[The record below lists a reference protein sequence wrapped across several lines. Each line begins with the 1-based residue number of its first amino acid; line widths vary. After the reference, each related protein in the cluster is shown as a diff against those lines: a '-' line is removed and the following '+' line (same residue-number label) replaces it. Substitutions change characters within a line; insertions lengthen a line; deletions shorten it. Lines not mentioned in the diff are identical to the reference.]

1 MKKTILTTLMSVV
14 AVAGFAQGVVNF
26 ANDAGALSSPP
37 DRLIRFGPTAGSANP
52 FGTNGAPAVGTNLQ
66 VQLYFG
72 ASTAA
77 ASSLQPVGT
86 AARLRGSTTTAA
98 GTWSAGGGRTLP
110 GFDTGSTAQL
120 QVRVW
125 DIAFGATY
133 DLALLNPANTGL
145 IGASQSFMFLVPAAT
160 DVVNQAMGGFQGFQI
175 NAVPEPG
182 TFALAGLGAAALL
195 IFRRRK

>member
-14 AVAGFAQGVVNF
+14 AVAGMAQGVVNF
-26 ANDAGALSSPP
+26 ANDVGALSTPP
-37 DRLIRFGPTAGSANP
+37 DRLVRFAGSLLP
-52 FGTNGAPAVGTNLQ
+52 VTGTNLQ

-72 ASTAA
+72 AAA
-77 ASSLQPVGT
+77 APESSLQPVGS
-86 AARLRGSTTTAA
+86 APARFRASTTSSP

-125 DIAFGATY
+125 DINFGATY
-133 DLALLNPANTGL
+133 EAAFANPANTGL
-145 IGASQSFMFLVPAAT
+145 IGRSQTFTFLVPAAT
-160 DVVNQAMGGFQGFQI
+160 DVVNQAMSGFTSFTI
-175 NAVPEPG
+175 AAIPEPG